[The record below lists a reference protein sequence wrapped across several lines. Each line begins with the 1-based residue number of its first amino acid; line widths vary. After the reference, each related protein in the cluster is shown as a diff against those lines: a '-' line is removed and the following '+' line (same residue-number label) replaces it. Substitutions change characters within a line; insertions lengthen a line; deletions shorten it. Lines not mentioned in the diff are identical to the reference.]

1 MKMNYLVKPNIF
13 EKDLISSS
21 KLKYTFSPLQKGYGY
36 TIGNSLRRVLLSSV
50 PGCAITKIT
59 SPNVFHE
66 YTSIPGVKD
75 SMDRIVINLKKVSSK
90 IQSGKSHVVKLFC
103 KGPKKVYAKD
113 LEDSNVKIFNP
124 DLFLFEITEDG
135 KTFEISFTFEN
146 GIGYVD
152 VNDTS
157 SYKEEN
163 SKEFGVIYIDAD
175 FNPVKDVKV
184 TVQDARIEQ
193 DVGYDKL
200 ILEVLTNGSVNID
213 DLMSNASLS
222 LIEFFKSFVSNI
234 DAQREIQKQEE
245 IKASNNDEQNSED
258 LLKLCLNVNVLEL
271 SVRSQNCF
279 EMANIKYIG
288 DLVQRTESELLNVQN
303 LGRKSLNE
311 IKDALGERGLS
322 LGMKLEKWPLDNMQV
337 ASKLA
342 KEKFNV

>member
-1 MKMNYLVKPNIF
+1 MSYLVKPNIF
-13 EKDLISSS
+13 EKDVVSSS
-21 KLKYTFSPLQKGYGY
+21 KFKYTFSPLQKGYGY
-36 TIGNSLRRVLLSSV
+36 TIGNSLRRVLLSSI
-50 PGCAITKIT
+50 PGCAITKIS

-66 YTSIPGVKD
+66 YTSIPGIKD
-75 SMDRIVINLKKVSSK
+75 SMDRIIVNLKKVSAK
-90 IQSGKSHVVKLFC
+90 IESGNTHVVKIFC

-113 LEDSNVKIFNP
+113 LQDSNVKIFNP
-124 DLFLFEITEDG
+124 ELFLFEITQDG
-135 KTFEISFTFEN
+135 KQFEISFTFEN
-146 GIGYVD
+146 GIGYID

-157 SYKEEN
+157 SYKEEAFQ
-163 SKEFGVIYIDAD
+163 EFGVISIDAD

-184 TVQDARIEQ
+184 SVQDARVEQ

-200 ILEVLTNGSVNID
+200 ILEVSTNGSVNID
-213 DLMSNASLS
+213 DLMSNACIS

-234 DAQREIQKQEE
+234 DVQKEIQKHEE
-245 IKASNNDEQNSED
+245 VKSSSSDDQTSED
-258 LLKLCLNVNVLEL
+258 MLKLCLNVNVLEL

-311 IKDALGERGLS
+311 IKDALGERGLH
-322 LGMKLEKWPLDNMQV
+322 LGMKLDKWPLDNMQV